1 MSRFDE
7 PPIKMKL
14 GDILKTF
21 TNSTFAMDTNIQ
33 TAMEGASPIWDLL
46 GITEE
51 QYHIKYPPVDLSG
64 AVVDISENVIDVS
77 GADIKVD
84 G

>member
-51 QYHIKYPPVDLSG
+51 QYHIKYPPVD
-64 AVVDISENVIDVS
+64 ISENVIDVS

>member
-21 TNSTFAMDTNIQ
+21 TNSTYTMDTNIQ
-33 TAMEGASPIWDLL
+33 SAMEGASPIWELL

-64 AVVDISENVIDVS
+64 VVVDISKNVIDIS
-77 GADIKVD
+77 GADIKVE

>member
-1 MSRFDE
+1 MSKFDNIN
-7 PPIKMKL
+7 IKMKL

-64 AVVDISENVIDVS
+64 VIVDMSGTDVKMAES
-77 GADIKVD
+77 
-84 G
+84 